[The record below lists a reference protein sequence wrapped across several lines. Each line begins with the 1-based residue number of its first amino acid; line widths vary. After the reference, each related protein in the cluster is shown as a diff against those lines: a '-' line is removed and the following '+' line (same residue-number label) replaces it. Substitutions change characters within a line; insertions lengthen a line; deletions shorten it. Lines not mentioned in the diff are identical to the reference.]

1 RGSGAPGAQVALWTS
16 VGNGIIYVREPFA
29 WPDSNRL
36 PATFN
41 ATFSSADPAGAGGV
55 ATEFKGHVVRPDGTL
70 AGGGTAVEAYV
81 GDTLCGT
88 ATVRRDDPESWFT
101 LLVAGPDVSGCETG
115 GTITFEADGAQTPET
130 GVHHL

>member
-1 RGSGAPGAQVALWTS
+1 M
-16 VGNGIIYVREPFA
+16 
-29 WPDSNRL
+29 
-36 PATFN
+36 
-41 ATFSSADPAGAGGV
+41 ADPAGAGGV

-130 GVHHL
+130 EVNDLSGGSAGRELRLTIP